1 MPTGGMTMST
11 ARQIEQ
17 QAKELYQQDY
27 FAWTQQQ
34 AKMLRAGQLSSVD
47 AQNLAE
53 EIEDLGRSEKRALAS
68 HMTVLLAHILKW
80 QYQPELRSKSWQRT
94 ITTQRKEVRY
104 ELVASPSLKPSFNDP
119 EWMDLVWSRATVLAG
134 EETGIDIDT
143 FPEICP
149 WSMTDVMR
157 DGWLPE

>member
-1 MPTGGMTMST
+1 MGT

-17 QAKELYQQDY
+17 QANDLYQQDY

-34 AKMLRAGQLSSVD
+34 AEMLRAGQMSSVD

-68 HMTVLLAHILKW
+68 HMAVLLAHILKW
-80 QYQPELRSKSWQRT
+80 QYQPALRSKSWQRT
-94 ITTQRKEVRY
+94 IATQRKEVRY
-104 ELVASPSLKPSFNDP
+104 ELAASPSLKPLFSDP

-143 FPEICP
+143 FPEACP
-149 WSMTDVMR
+149 WGMTDVLR
-157 DGWLPE
+157 NGWLPE